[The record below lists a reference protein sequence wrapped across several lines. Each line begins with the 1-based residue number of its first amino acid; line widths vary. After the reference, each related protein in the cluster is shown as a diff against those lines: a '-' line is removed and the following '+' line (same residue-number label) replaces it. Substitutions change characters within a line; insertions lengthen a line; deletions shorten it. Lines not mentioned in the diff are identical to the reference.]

1 MESYLFSIPTD
12 GPYRWTASF
21 LAPLLSASIGVAA
34 AAVCRYSN
42 SPTIRRRFRRLRDV
56 SFAAATLFAVYALL
70 RAAGA
75 PVVSYRIWFYL
86 ILVPYMLW
94 SAWWVLQLRSLSH
107 DLVVEREQRRKDG
120 YRRRGKRR
128 HR

>member
-1 MESYLFSIPTD
+1 MESYLFSVPTD
-12 GPYRWTASF
+12 GPYRWAASL
-21 LAPLLSASIGVAA
+21 LAPLLSAGIGVAA

-42 SPTIRRRFRRLRDV
+42 SPTIRRRFGRLRNV
-56 SFAAATLFAVYALL
+56 SFAAAALLTVYALL

-75 PVVSYRIWFYL
+75 PVVSYRIWLYL
-86 ILVPYMLW
+86 ILVPYALW
-94 SAWWVLQLRSLSH
+94 LAWWVLRLRSLSH